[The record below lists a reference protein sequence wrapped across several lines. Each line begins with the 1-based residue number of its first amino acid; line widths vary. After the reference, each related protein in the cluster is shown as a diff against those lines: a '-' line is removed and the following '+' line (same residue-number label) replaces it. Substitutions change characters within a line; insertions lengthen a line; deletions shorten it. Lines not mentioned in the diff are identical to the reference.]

1 MTQTELTKVA
11 QMQLARK
18 NVTSDPFVV
27 YGYYQILKKEIDR
40 LGIQERP
47 ECFYNCDESGFL
59 RDPSKCK
66 YVGPIGELLFII
78 RDYSKHF

>member
-27 YGYYQILKKEIDR
+27 YGYYEILKKEIDR

-59 RDPSKCK
+59 RDPFKCK

-78 RDYSKHF
+78 RDYSKYF